1 MPTRTRLLVSLL
13 SAAALLSAGCKSGPP
28 TPRTHWSANHWTID
42 SVPMRMVKH
51 FTGYD
56 HERER
61 SYIDYQWQKKKDIN
75 LTLRRHFLN
84 NNPDSPFQADD
95 PSRVAP
101 RPPHSLFPDPIGYIH
116 LEGIALGFVVLAQTG
131 VFVPLPVDS
140 LSATFFGGWG
150 EFGEGFSD
158 TFDGELE
165 HEQEPP
171 DLSDFEVKNR

>member
-1 MPTRTRLLVSLL
+1 MKLPRPTATARL
-13 SAAALLSAGCKSGPP
+13 AAAAAGLALAACST
-28 TPRTHWSANHWTID
+28 TPETYDNHWNVGSLGPRLTY
-42 SVPMRMVKH
+42 H
-51 FTGYD
+51 GLGYNPVLADTYRD
-56 HERER
+56 H
-61 SYIDYQWQKKKDIN
+61 QWQDKQDIN